1 MNVAD
6 FVIIIL
12 LAFGAVEG
20 FKAGFIKKTTD
31 FIGMFV
37 IVILSFTLKNNLS
50 TIMYENLPFFSFG
63 GFIKGIDA
71 INILLYEIIAFLI
84 IFAALYFILRA
95 VLVVTGLIEKILKAT
110 VILSIPS
117 KILGIFVG
125 ILESYIYIFIIL
137 VILTLPIFNI
147 PFVRE
152 SRMVNFMLDDT
163 PILSSMSS
171 EMIDIYDNVY
181 NIVINRKDKNNE
193 EIIFSQSSQTL
204 VNVLTAEGGDFCVS
218 RNLYN
223 LYDDKDYRKEL
234 YFKKNVSTDSIALN
248 RKYSK
253 KEGEA
258 APSDGFTLRVAE
270 AYLNMAEA
278 CAMLDDAEACDWLN
292 QLRRNRIGQYVDMQY
307 SGEELINEIREERR
321 KELCLEGHRW
331 FDLRR
336 YAACVKYP
344 FKKEIVRVFAEYSQD
359 NNYKFN
365 TAELFRLEKDDP
377 AYLFRIPVSI
387 REYHEDMP
395 DNERN
400 VRKAFASL
408 DADGNL
414 IENE

>member
-125 ILESYIYIFIIL
+125 ILESYVYIFIVL

-152 SRMVNFMLDDT
+152 SKMVNFMLDDT
-163 PILSSMSS
+163 PILSSLSS

-193 EIIFSQSSQTL
+193 EINTEITKL
-204 VNVLTAEGGDFCVS
+204 MIDKNVLTKESARKLVD
-218 RNLYN
+218 RNKLH
-223 LYDDKDYRKEL
+223 
-234 YFKKNVSTDSIALN
+234 
-248 RKYSK
+248 
-253 KEGEA
+253 
-258 APSDGFTLRVAE
+258 
-270 AYLNMAEA
+270 
-278 CAMLDDAEACDWLN
+278 
-292 QLRRNRIGQYVDMQY
+292 
-307 SGEELINEIREERR
+307 INN
-321 KELCLEGHRW
+321 
-331 FDLRR
+331 
-336 YAACVKYP
+336 
-344 FKKEIVRVFAEYSQD
+344 KEI
-359 NNYKFN
+359 
-365 TAELFRLEKDDP
+365 LE
-377 AYLFRIPVSI
+377 
-387 REYHEDMP
+387 
-395 DNERN
+395 
-400 VRKAFASL
+400 
-408 DADGNL
+408 
-414 IENE
+414 

>member
-125 ILESYIYIFIIL
+125 IIESYVYIFIVL

-163 PILSSMSS
+163 PILSSLSS

-193 EIIFSQSSQTL
+193 EINTEITKL
-204 VNVLTAEGGDFCVS
+204 MIDKNVLTKESARKLVD
-218 RNLYN
+218 RNKLH
-223 LYDDKDYRKEL
+223 
-234 YFKKNVSTDSIALN
+234 
-248 RKYSK
+248 
-253 KEGEA
+253 
-258 APSDGFTLRVAE
+258 
-270 AYLNMAEA
+270 
-278 CAMLDDAEACDWLN
+278 
-292 QLRRNRIGQYVDMQY
+292 
-307 SGEELINEIREERR
+307 INN
-321 KELCLEGHRW
+321 
-331 FDLRR
+331 
-336 YAACVKYP
+336 
-344 FKKEIVRVFAEYSQD
+344 KEI
-359 NNYKFN
+359 
-365 TAELFRLEKDDP
+365 LE
-377 AYLFRIPVSI
+377 
-387 REYHEDMP
+387 
-395 DNERN
+395 
-400 VRKAFASL
+400 
-408 DADGNL
+408 
-414 IENE
+414 

>member
-1 MNVAD
+1 MIIFFIFLFIWYIIFIGGCIMNVAD

-125 ILESYIYIFIIL
+125 ILESYVYIFIVL

-152 SRMVNFMLDDT
+152 SKMVNFMLDDT
-163 PILSSMSS
+163 PILSSLSS

-193 EIIFSQSSQTL
+193 EINTEITKL
-204 VNVLTAEGGDFCVS
+204 MIDKNVLTKESARKLVD
-218 RNLYN
+218 RNKLHISN
-223 LYDDKDYRKEL
+223 
-234 YFKKNVSTDSIALN
+234 
-248 RKYSK
+248 
-253 KEGEA
+253 
-258 APSDGFTLRVAE
+258 
-270 AYLNMAEA
+270 
-278 CAMLDDAEACDWLN
+278 
-292 QLRRNRIGQYVDMQY
+292 
-307 SGEELINEIREERR
+307 
-321 KELCLEGHRW
+321 
-331 FDLRR
+331 
-336 YAACVKYP
+336 
-344 FKKEIVRVFAEYSQD
+344 KEI
-359 NNYKFN
+359 
-365 TAELFRLEKDDP
+365 LE
-377 AYLFRIPVSI
+377 
-387 REYHEDMP
+387 
-395 DNERN
+395 
-400 VRKAFASL
+400 
-408 DADGNL
+408 
-414 IENE
+414 

>member
-20 FKAGFIKKTTD
+20 FKTGAIKKTTD

-125 ILESYIYIFIIL
+125 ILESYVYIFIVL

-163 PILSSMSS
+163 PILSSMSN

-193 EIIFSQSSQTL
+193 EINTEITKL
-204 VNVLTAEGGDFCVS
+204 MIDKKVLTKESARKLVD
-218 RNLYN
+218 RNKLH
-223 LYDDKDYRKEL
+223 
-234 YFKKNVSTDSIALN
+234 
-248 RKYSK
+248 
-253 KEGEA
+253 
-258 APSDGFTLRVAE
+258 
-270 AYLNMAEA
+270 
-278 CAMLDDAEACDWLN
+278 
-292 QLRRNRIGQYVDMQY
+292 
-307 SGEELINEIREERR
+307 INN
-321 KELCLEGHRW
+321 
-331 FDLRR
+331 
-336 YAACVKYP
+336 
-344 FKKEIVRVFAEYSQD
+344 KEI
-359 NNYKFN
+359 
-365 TAELFRLEKDDP
+365 LE
-377 AYLFRIPVSI
+377 
-387 REYHEDMP
+387 
-395 DNERN
+395 
-400 VRKAFASL
+400 
-408 DADGNL
+408 
-414 IENE
+414 

>member
-20 FKAGFIKKTTD
+20 FKAGCIKKTTD

-193 EIIFSQSSQTL
+193 EINTEITKL
-204 VNVLTAEGGDFCVS
+204 MIDKKVLTKESARKLVD
-218 RNLYN
+218 RNKLH
-223 LYDDKDYRKEL
+223 
-234 YFKKNVSTDSIALN
+234 
-248 RKYSK
+248 
-253 KEGEA
+253 
-258 APSDGFTLRVAE
+258 
-270 AYLNMAEA
+270 
-278 CAMLDDAEACDWLN
+278 
-292 QLRRNRIGQYVDMQY
+292 
-307 SGEELINEIREERR
+307 INN
-321 KELCLEGHRW
+321 
-331 FDLRR
+331 
-336 YAACVKYP
+336 
-344 FKKEIVRVFAEYSQD
+344 KEI
-359 NNYKFN
+359 
-365 TAELFRLEKDDP
+365 LE
-377 AYLFRIPVSI
+377 
-387 REYHEDMP
+387 
-395 DNERN
+395 
-400 VRKAFASL
+400 
-408 DADGNL
+408 
-414 IENE
+414 

>member
-20 FKAGFIKKTTD
+20 FKAGVIKKATD

-125 ILESYIYIFIIL
+125 ILESYVYIFIVL

-152 SRMVNFMLDDT
+152 SKMVNFMLDDT

-181 NIVINRKDKNNE
+181 NIVINRKDKSNE
-193 EIIFSQSSQTL
+193 EINTEITKL
-204 VNVLTAEGGDFCVS
+204 MIDKNVLTKESARKLVD
-218 RNLYN
+218 RNKLH
-223 LYDDKDYRKEL
+223 
-234 YFKKNVSTDSIALN
+234 
-248 RKYSK
+248 
-253 KEGEA
+253 
-258 APSDGFTLRVAE
+258 
-270 AYLNMAEA
+270 
-278 CAMLDDAEACDWLN
+278 
-292 QLRRNRIGQYVDMQY
+292 
-307 SGEELINEIREERR
+307 INN
-321 KELCLEGHRW
+321 
-331 FDLRR
+331 
-336 YAACVKYP
+336 
-344 FKKEIVRVFAEYSQD
+344 KEI
-359 NNYKFN
+359 
-365 TAELFRLEKDDP
+365 LE
-377 AYLFRIPVSI
+377 
-387 REYHEDMP
+387 
-395 DNERN
+395 
-400 VRKAFASL
+400 
-408 DADGNL
+408 
-414 IENE
+414 

>member
-125 ILESYIYIFIIL
+125 ILESYVYIFIVL

-152 SRMVNFMLDDT
+152 SKMVNFMLDDT
-163 PILSSMSS
+163 PILSSLSS

-193 EIIFSQSSQTL
+193 EINTEITKL
-204 VNVLTAEGGDFCVS
+204 MIDKNVLTKESARKLVD
-218 RNLYN
+218 RNKLHISN
-223 LYDDKDYRKEL
+223 
-234 YFKKNVSTDSIALN
+234 
-248 RKYSK
+248 
-253 KEGEA
+253 
-258 APSDGFTLRVAE
+258 
-270 AYLNMAEA
+270 
-278 CAMLDDAEACDWLN
+278 
-292 QLRRNRIGQYVDMQY
+292 
-307 SGEELINEIREERR
+307 
-321 KELCLEGHRW
+321 
-331 FDLRR
+331 
-336 YAACVKYP
+336 
-344 FKKEIVRVFAEYSQD
+344 KEI
-359 NNYKFN
+359 
-365 TAELFRLEKDDP
+365 LE
-377 AYLFRIPVSI
+377 
-387 REYHEDMP
+387 
-395 DNERN
+395 
-400 VRKAFASL
+400 
-408 DADGNL
+408 
-414 IENE
+414 

>member
-6 FVIIIL
+6 FV
-12 LAFGAVEG
+12 EG
-20 FKAGFIKKTTD
+20 FKAGVIKKTTD
-31 FIGMFV
+31 FIGMLV

-125 ILESYIYIFIIL
+125 ILESYVYIFIVL

-193 EIIFSQSSQTL
+193 EINTEITKL
-204 VNVLTAEGGDFCVS
+204 MIDKKVLTKESARKLVD
-218 RNLYN
+218 RNKLH
-223 LYDDKDYRKEL
+223 
-234 YFKKNVSTDSIALN
+234 
-248 RKYSK
+248 
-253 KEGEA
+253 
-258 APSDGFTLRVAE
+258 
-270 AYLNMAEA
+270 
-278 CAMLDDAEACDWLN
+278 
-292 QLRRNRIGQYVDMQY
+292 
-307 SGEELINEIREERR
+307 INN
-321 KELCLEGHRW
+321 
-331 FDLRR
+331 
-336 YAACVKYP
+336 
-344 FKKEIVRVFAEYSQD
+344 KEI
-359 NNYKFN
+359 
-365 TAELFRLEKDDP
+365 LE
-377 AYLFRIPVSI
+377 
-387 REYHEDMP
+387 
-395 DNERN
+395 
-400 VRKAFASL
+400 
-408 DADGNL
+408 
-414 IENE
+414 

>member
-20 FKAGFIKKTTD
+20 FKAGVIKKATD

-63 GFIKGIDA
+63 GFIKEIDA

-125 ILESYIYIFIIL
+125 ILESYVYIFIVL

-152 SRMVNFMLDDT
+152 SKMVNFMLDDT

-181 NIVINRKDKNNE
+181 NIVINRKDKSNE
-193 EIIFSQSSQTL
+193 EINTEITKL
-204 VNVLTAEGGDFCVS
+204 MIDKNVLTKESARKLVD
-218 RNLYN
+218 RNKLH
-223 LYDDKDYRKEL
+223 
-234 YFKKNVSTDSIALN
+234 
-248 RKYSK
+248 
-253 KEGEA
+253 
-258 APSDGFTLRVAE
+258 
-270 AYLNMAEA
+270 
-278 CAMLDDAEACDWLN
+278 
-292 QLRRNRIGQYVDMQY
+292 
-307 SGEELINEIREERR
+307 INN
-321 KELCLEGHRW
+321 
-331 FDLRR
+331 
-336 YAACVKYP
+336 
-344 FKKEIVRVFAEYSQD
+344 KEI
-359 NNYKFN
+359 
-365 TAELFRLEKDDP
+365 LE
-377 AYLFRIPVSI
+377 
-387 REYHEDMP
+387 
-395 DNERN
+395 
-400 VRKAFASL
+400 
-408 DADGNL
+408 
-414 IENE
+414 

>member
-31 FIGMFV
+31 FIGMLV

-125 ILESYIYIFIIL
+125 ILESYVYIFIVL

-152 SRMVNFMLDDT
+152 SRIVNFMLDDT

-181 NIVINRKDKNNE
+181 NIVINRKDKSNE
-193 EIIFSQSSQTL
+193 EINTEITKL
-204 VNVLTAEGGDFCVS
+204 MIDKKVLTKESA
-218 RNLYN
+218 
-223 LYDDKDYRKEL
+223 RKL
-234 YFKKNVSTDSIALN
+234 V
-248 RKYSK
+248 
-253 KEGEA
+253 
-258 APSDGFTLRVAE
+258 DGNKLH
-270 AYLNMAEA
+270 
-278 CAMLDDAEACDWLN
+278 
-292 QLRRNRIGQYVDMQY
+292 
-307 SGEELINEIREERR
+307 INN
-321 KELCLEGHRW
+321 
-331 FDLRR
+331 
-336 YAACVKYP
+336 
-344 FKKEIVRVFAEYSQD
+344 KEI
-359 NNYKFN
+359 
-365 TAELFRLEKDDP
+365 LE
-377 AYLFRIPVSI
+377 
-387 REYHEDMP
+387 
-395 DNERN
+395 
-400 VRKAFASL
+400 
-408 DADGNL
+408 
-414 IENE
+414 

>member
-125 ILESYIYIFIIL
+125 ILESYVYIFIVL

-163 PILSSMSS
+163 PILSSLSS

-193 EIIFSQSSQTL
+193 EINTEITKL
-204 VNVLTAEGGDFCVS
+204 MIDKNVLTKESARKLVD
-218 RNLYN
+218 RNKLH
-223 LYDDKDYRKEL
+223 
-234 YFKKNVSTDSIALN
+234 
-248 RKYSK
+248 
-253 KEGEA
+253 
-258 APSDGFTLRVAE
+258 
-270 AYLNMAEA
+270 
-278 CAMLDDAEACDWLN
+278 
-292 QLRRNRIGQYVDMQY
+292 
-307 SGEELINEIREERR
+307 INN
-321 KELCLEGHRW
+321 
-331 FDLRR
+331 
-336 YAACVKYP
+336 
-344 FKKEIVRVFAEYSQD
+344 KEI
-359 NNYKFN
+359 
-365 TAELFRLEKDDP
+365 LE
-377 AYLFRIPVSI
+377 
-387 REYHEDMP
+387 
-395 DNERN
+395 
-400 VRKAFASL
+400 
-408 DADGNL
+408 
-414 IENE
+414 

>member
-20 FKAGFIKKTTD
+20 FKTGVIKKTTD

-125 ILESYIYIFIIL
+125 ILESYVYIFIVL

-152 SRMVNFMLDDT
+152 SRMVNFMLDET

-193 EIIFSQSSQTL
+193 EINTEITKL
-204 VNVLTAEGGDFCVS
+204 MIDKKVLTKESARKLVD
-218 RNLYN
+218 RNKLH
-223 LYDDKDYRKEL
+223 
-234 YFKKNVSTDSIALN
+234 
-248 RKYSK
+248 
-253 KEGEA
+253 
-258 APSDGFTLRVAE
+258 
-270 AYLNMAEA
+270 
-278 CAMLDDAEACDWLN
+278 
-292 QLRRNRIGQYVDMQY
+292 
-307 SGEELINEIREERR
+307 INN
-321 KELCLEGHRW
+321 
-331 FDLRR
+331 
-336 YAACVKYP
+336 
-344 FKKEIVRVFAEYSQD
+344 KEI
-359 NNYKFN
+359 
-365 TAELFRLEKDDP
+365 LE
-377 AYLFRIPVSI
+377 
-387 REYHEDMP
+387 
-395 DNERN
+395 
-400 VRKAFASL
+400 
-408 DADGNL
+408 
-414 IENE
+414 

>member
-31 FIGMFV
+31 FVGMFV

-125 ILESYIYIFIIL
+125 ILESYVYIFIVL

-152 SRMVNFMLDDT
+152 SKMVNFMLDDT
-163 PILSSMSS
+163 PILSSLSS

-181 NIVINRKDKNNE
+181 NIVINRKDKSNE
-193 EIIFSQSSQTL
+193 EINTEITKL
-204 VNVLTAEGGDFCVS
+204 MIDKNVLTKESARKLVD
-218 RNLYN
+218 RNKLH
-223 LYDDKDYRKEL
+223 
-234 YFKKNVSTDSIALN
+234 
-248 RKYSK
+248 
-253 KEGEA
+253 
-258 APSDGFTLRVAE
+258 
-270 AYLNMAEA
+270 
-278 CAMLDDAEACDWLN
+278 
-292 QLRRNRIGQYVDMQY
+292 
-307 SGEELINEIREERR
+307 INN
-321 KELCLEGHRW
+321 
-331 FDLRR
+331 
-336 YAACVKYP
+336 
-344 FKKEIVRVFAEYSQD
+344 KEI
-359 NNYKFN
+359 
-365 TAELFRLEKDDP
+365 LE
-377 AYLFRIPVSI
+377 
-387 REYHEDMP
+387 
-395 DNERN
+395 
-400 VRKAFASL
+400 
-408 DADGNL
+408 
-414 IENE
+414 